1 MGVGLNTML
10 AAIGAAGVAG
20 SKISSA
26 IDQKASRDEAAKE
39 KKKNEAIDEAKMNFQ
54 LEDAQREHD
63 ALQKEQT
70 QNFFEQGLARSE
82 GKMDNLQA
90 LRKAREALNNEAMAN
105 EIRQNQ
111 IRTIMRLK
119 GYGGKK

>member
-10 AAIGAAGVAG
+10 AALGTAGVAA
-20 SKISSA
+20 SKVGA
-26 IDQKASRDEAAKE
+26 AVDQKVGRDEAAKE

-54 LEDAQREHD
+54 LEDTQREHD
-63 ALQKEQT
+63 AIQKEQT

-90 LRKAREALNNEAMAN
+90 LQKAREALNSEAEAN

-111 IRTIMRLK
+111 IKTIMKLK